1 MSTYAVDTITVGR
14 RPMGIDISPDGEWVL
29 VVNNDDDTVSVIRTG
44 DATQVVT
51 IPVGVEPLGIA
62 IDHAGRYAYVTNS
75 TDTPLTTQ
83 GTVSVID
90 LSTFAVV
97 DTLTDGIG
105 KFPTE
110 GIAISN
116 DDSKLAVAN
125 FNDDSVSI
133 IDTSTR
139 QVTQEIVRE
148 DGFAPMDVKFG
159 PGDTR
164 LYIAYYSD
172 GTNDHVSSIDLAGSG
187 PDIYYDQSG
196 DGPVSVDFH
205 PGGVWFVASNY
216 VGNGV
221 YHYNLQSGATGTVNV
236 AAGPF
241 RSAFT
246 ADGSRLLVPCFRS
259 SGDIHPGVVEVFDT
273 SGGTPTRITRV
284 SVGVN
289 PLAVAIA
296 NQALSHPVSRRD
308 ASQVNLFASPK
319 LIKSSEGVYLKYA
332 VVLPDGISGVDVGVI
347 VGGVLSNVYYYAFTS
362 GFRDMVPVNPNRISS
377 IPKAISRMRLTN
389 GMNGY
394 LRVSGLPGGS
404 NCQLFVGLTDAKSG
418 KLIYSNFSNTIAVE

>member
-1 MSTYAVDTITVGR
+1 MAFDNAAHELCSEWMRDGNIPTV
-14 RPMGIDISPDGEWVL
+14 
-29 VVNNDDDTVSVIRTG
+29 
-44 DATQVVT
+44 
-51 IPVGVEPLGIA
+51 
-62 IDHAGRYAYVTNS
+62 
-75 TDTPLTTQ
+75 
-83 GTVSVID
+83 
-90 LSTFAVV
+90 
-97 DTLTDGIG
+97 G

-139 QVTQEIVRE
+139 QVTQEIVRD

-205 PGGVWFVASNY
+205 PGGMWFAASNY
-216 VGNGV
+216 VGNAV
-221 YHYNLQSGATGTVNV
+221 YHYNLQSGAAGTVNV
-236 AAGPF
+236 AAGSF

-246 ADGSRLLVPCFRS
+246 ADGNKLLVPCFRS
-259 SGDIHPGVVEVFDT
+259 SGDIHPGVVEIFDT

-284 SVGVN
+284 GVGVN
-289 PLAVAIA
+289 PLAAAIV
-296 NQALSHPVSRRD
+296 NQALSNPSSGRK
-308 ASQVNLFASPK
+308 AAQVNLFASPK
-319 LIKSSEGVYLKYA
+319 IIKSSEGVYLKYA
-332 VVLPDGISGVDVGVI
+332 VVLPDGIPGANVGVI
-347 VGGVLSNVYYYAFTS
+347 VGGVLNNAYYYAFTS
-362 GFRDMVPVNPNRISS
+362 GFRGVVEINPNKLSS
-377 IPKAISRMRLTN
+377 IPKAISRMWITN
-389 GMNGY
+389 GLNGY
-394 LRVSGLPGGS
+394 LRISGLPAGS
-404 NCQLFVGLTDAKSG
+404 NCLLFVGLTDAKSG
-418 KLIYSNFSNTIAVE
+418 KLIYSNFSNTIFVE